1 MGDNLQASLQATLD
15 RIKHIIEIKKRFRLQ
30 VGYVP
35 EGTEPEPE
43 TFRFAITTVR
53 GERVA
58 VITTYLSTGDIVL
71 GKTRDTDIEQ
81 DVPTI
86 SIGWL
91 GTNKEYQGLGF
102 GILLLIYALCYLKL
116 HNPDINYSIL
126 DDDSDRNQYLIGN
139 IYTSLGYV
147 FQDTIAL
154 DPANPNKIIISSPD
168 RQLMLDNPENMQEF
182 LKRVN
187 GILDEK
193 FGKKGGKRKIRK
205 TRKNKR
211 TRKTKQSR
219 KARKA
224 RKARKTKRRL

>member
-1 MGDNLQASLQATLD
+1 MGDNLQANLQATLD
-15 RIKHIIEIKKRFRLQ
+15 RIERIILSKRFRLE

-43 TFRFAITTVR
+43 TFRFAITTNR

-58 VITTYLSTGDIVL
+58 VIRTHLSTGDIIL

-81 DVPTI
+81 DVPAFT
-86 SIGWL
+86 IGWL
-91 GTNKEYQGLGF
+91 GTNEEYQGLGL

-116 HNPDINYSIL
+116 HNPHINYSIL
-126 DDDSDRNQYLIGN
+126 DDDSDRSQNLIGN

-154 DPANPNKIIISSPD
+154 DMSKANKIIISAPD
-168 RQLMLDNPENMQEF
+168 RQLMLDTPENIQDF

-187 GILDEK
+187 KMLDTK
-193 FGKKGGKRKIRK
+193 FGKKGGKRK
-205 TRKNKR
+205 TRKAIKNMKNR
-211 TRKTKQSR
+211 KSRKTKQSR
-219 KARKA
+219 KARK
-224 RKARKTKRRL
+224 TKRRL

>member
-1 MGDNLQASLQATLD
+1 M
-15 RIKHIIEIKKRFRLQ
+15 
-30 VGYVP
+30 
-35 EGTEPEPE
+35 
-43 TFRFAITTVR
+43 
-53 GERVA
+53 
-58 VITTYLSTGDIVL
+58 
-71 GKTRDTDIEQ
+71 
-81 DVPTI
+81 
-86 SIGWL
+86 
-91 GTNKEYQGLGF
+91 
-102 GILLLIYALCYLKL
+102 LIYALCYLKL

-224 RKARKTKRRL
+224 RKARKTKRIL

>member
-1 MGDNLQASLQATLD
+1 MADILQASLQATLD
-15 RIKHIIEIKKRFRLQ
+15 RIESIILGKRFRLE

-35 EGTEPEPE
+35 QGTEPEPE

-58 VITTYLSTGDIVL
+58 VIKTHLSTGDIIL
-71 GKTRDTDIEQ
+71 GKTRETDIKQ
-81 DVPTI
+81 DVPAI
-86 SIGWL
+86 AINWL
-91 GTNKEYQGLGF
+91 GTDEEYRGEGL

-116 HNPDINYSIL
+116 HNPHINYSIL
-126 DDDSDRNQYLIGN
+126 DDDSDRNQYFIGN

-154 DPANPNKIIISSPD
+154 DPANPKKIIISSPD
-168 RQLMLDNPENMQEF
+168 RQLRLDNPENIQEF
-182 LKRVN
+182 LVRVN
-187 GILDEK
+187 KMLDTK
-193 FGKKGGKRKIRK
+193 FGKKGGKRKTRK

-211 TRKTKQSR
+211 TRKTKQP
-219 KARKA
+219 RKA